1 MTETV
6 TTPAAEQPSNFTAA
20 FTIKINGLRTA
31 TVNGLENTVKQVDW
45 TLVGEESGQKFELP
59 QTTSLGNPDAEGFVP
74 LANLTETAVAAWV
87 EATDTR
93 LPGIKAHIQFVLDK
107 EVAKSA
113 LTNAPMP
120 WAPVVETPAAPTS
133 PAA

>member
-1 MTETV
+1 MTIE
-6 TTPAAEQPSNFTAA
+6 AAPQPDNFTAT

-59 QTTSLGNPDAEGFVP
+59 QTTNLGDPAAEGFVP

-120 WAPVVETPAAPTS
+120 WAPVVETPAAPS
-133 PAA
+133 AAP